1 MPSPSRRSFLA
12 AASAA
17 ATAHAQAPPPA
28 AAITSS
34 VMLWTLKGSFE
45 ERLAIAARAGIQSVE
60 FVREH
65 DKWTGAELDAAR
77 RALRSFNLKVDA
89 ISSTPNWSSTP
100 ISALDPAQRPA
111 LLAEVRR
118 QLGFARRLEAPMALF
133 MTGNRIA
140 GRPAEAQWA
149 SLAEGCRRAGDLAA
163 EAGIT
168 LIVEPLNTKV
178 NHPGYFL
185 ETVGEGARLMKEVDH
200 PHVRLLYDLYHEQ
213 VQTGDALAPLA
224 AAMPYVKVFHVAD
237 APGRHDPGTGTMNYD
252 ALYRAIQKAG
262 YKGHI
267 ALEYLPQGDDHAA
280 SLIRAADAMRKS
292 LRAAS

>member
-1 MPSPSRRSFLA
+1 MMPSSRRAFLA
-12 AASAA
+12 TAAAA
-17 ATAHAQAPPPA
+17 ATSAQTPPPP

-34 VMLWTLKGSFE
+34 VMLWTLKGTFE
-45 ERLAIAARAGIQSVE
+45 ERLATAARAGIQSVE

-65 DKWTGAELDAAR
+65 DKWTGAELAAAA
-77 RALRSFNLKVDA
+77 RALRSFNLKLDA
-89 ISSTPNWSSTP
+89 ISSTPNWATMP

-118 QLGFARRLEAPMALF
+118 QLGLARRLDAPMALF

-140 GRPAEAQWA
+140 GRTPEAQWA
-149 SLAEGCRRAGDLAA
+149 SLVEGCRRAGDLAA
-163 EAGIT
+163 EAGVT

-185 ETVGEGARLMKEVDH
+185 ETVGEGVRLMKEVDH

-213 VQTGDALAPLA
+213 IQTGDALAPLA

-237 APGRHDPGTGTMNYD
+237 APGRHDPGTGKMNYD
-252 ALYRAIQKAG
+252 AIYKAIQKAG

-267 ALEYLPQGDDHAA
+267 ALEYLPQEGDQSA

-292 LRAAS
+292 LRAAAS

>member
-1 MPSPSRRSFLA
+1 MPPSSRRTFLA

-17 ATAHAQAPPPA
+17 AAVHAQGPPPA

-34 VMLWTLKGSFE
+34 VMLWTLKGTFE

-65 DKWTGAELDAAR
+65 DKWTGAELAAAR
-77 RALRSFNLKVDA
+77 RTLRSFNLKIDA

-118 QLGFARRLEAPMALF
+118 QLGLARRLEAPMALF

-140 GRPAEAQWA
+140 GRTQEAQWA
-149 SLAEGCRRAGDLAA
+149 SLVESCRRAGDLAA
-163 EAGIT
+163 EASVT

-185 ETVGEGARLMKEVDH
+185 ETVSEGVRLMKEVDH

-224 AAMPYVKVFHVAD
+224 AALPYVRVFHVAD

-252 ALYRAIQKAG
+252 AIYKAIQKAG

-267 ALEYLPQGDDHAA
+267 ALEYLPQGNDQAA